1 MGNRR
6 HQDDRL
12 AVGEHAG
19 REATHRAIEKLL
31 ILIKLHDVIARRR
44 IGQKP
49 APQLLPVE
57 RTVAGRRCGWVHC

>member
-12 AVGEHAG
+12 AVGERAG
-19 REATHRAIEKLL
+19 REATHRAIEELL
-31 ILIKLHDVIARRR
+31 ILIKLHDVIARRG

-49 APQLLPVE
+49 APQLLLVE
-57 RTVAGRRCGWVHC
+57 QTVAGRRCGWVRC